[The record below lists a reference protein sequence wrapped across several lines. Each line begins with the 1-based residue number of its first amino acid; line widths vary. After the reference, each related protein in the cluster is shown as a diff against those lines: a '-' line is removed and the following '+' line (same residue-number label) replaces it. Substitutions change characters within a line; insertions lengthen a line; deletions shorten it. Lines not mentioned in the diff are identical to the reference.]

1 VSDPKGALLS
11 RRLLFVTGKGGT
23 GKSTVAAAL
32 ASMAA
37 SRGIDTV
44 LVETGERG
52 GLAELAAADPVAAE
66 AGDGREP
73 VRVAPHLYFLRI
85 QPEIA
90 LAEYLEL
97 EIGLRAPV
105 AFLLRSAGF
114 KRLLGAAPGWR
125 ELITLGKL
133 WHLETRKAGRRRR
146 YGLLVVD
153 APATGHGLSFLSVP
167 RVVVGTVRL
176 GPLRRHSESVQ
187 ALLTDP
193 ERTLVVPVTLPE
205 ELPVR
210 ETLELMKSVR
220 ELGVATGPVVANAVD
235 PTPALADPAAALDAL
250 SRIEPAEGLPRL
262 CDPRALRSA
271 VAHAL
276 RRSALQREFL
286 AELRAGVGA
295 PVVELPFLEGGVR
308 GPTGAA
314 ELGAALE
321 RALAAAEGAA

>member
-1 VSDPKGALLS
+1 VSDPLGALLS

-32 ASMAA
+32 AQVAA

-44 LVETGERG
+44 LAEAGERG
-52 GLAELAAADPVAAE
+52 GLAELAASDPISAE
-66 AGDGREP
+66 ASDGREP
-73 VRVAPHLYFLRI
+73 VRVAPHLFFLRI

-97 EIGLRAPV
+97 ELGLRAPV
-105 AFLLRSAGF
+105 AFVMRSSGF

-133 WHLETRKAGRRRR
+133 WHLVTRDAKRRRR
-146 YGLLVVD
+146 FRLVVVD

-167 RVVVGTVRL
+167 KVVVGTVRL
-176 GPLRRHSESVQ
+176 GPLRRHTEAVQ

-193 ERTLVVPVTLPE
+193 ERTLVIPVTLPE

-210 ETLELMKSVR
+210 ETLELMESVR
-220 ELGVATGPVVANAVD
+220 ALGVATGPVVANAVE
-235 PTPALADPAAALDAL
+235 PIPVLSDPARVLDAL
-250 SRIEPAEGLPRL
+250 ARIPKPDGLPGL
-262 CDPRALRSA
+262 CDPPALRVA

-286 AELRAGVGA
+286 AMLRAGVSA
-295 PVVELPFLEGGVR
+295 PVIELPYLEGGVR
-308 GPTGAA
+308 GPAGVA
-314 ELGAALE
+314 ELAACAA
-321 RALAAAEGAA
+321 RALGRPEAAA

>member
-1 VSDPKGALLS
+1 VSDPLAALLS

-32 ASMAA
+32 ACLAA
-37 SRGIDTV
+37 TRGIDTV

-73 VRVAPHLYFLRI
+73 VRVAPHLFFLRI
-85 QPEIA
+85 RPEVA
-90 LAEYLEL
+90 LAEYLVLEL
-97 EIGLRAPV
+97 GLRAPV
-105 AFLLRSAGF
+105 AFVMRSSGF

-133 WHLETRKAGRRRR
+133 WHLETRQSRRKPR
-146 YGLLVVD
+146 YGIVIVD

-167 RVVVGTVRL
+167 KVVVGTVRL
-176 GPLRRHSESVQ
+176 GPLRRHTEAVQ

-193 ERTLVVPVTLPE
+193 ARTLVIPVTLAE

-210 ETLELMKSVR
+210 ETLELLQSVR
-220 ELGVATGPVVANAVD
+220 SLGVGTGPVVANAVE
-235 PTPALADPAAALDAL
+235 PAPPLADPEGALAALD
-250 SRIEPAEGLPRL
+250 RVPAPEGLPPI
-262 CDPRALRSA
+262 CDPAALRAA

-276 RRSALQREFL
+276 RRAELQQEFL
-286 AELRAGVGA
+286 ATLRGGVES
-295 PVVELPFLEGGVR
+295 PVIELPYLDGGVR
-308 GPTGAA
+308 GPASAA
-314 ELGAALE
+314 ELAVCFA
-321 RALAAAEGAA
+321 RALATPEAAA